1 LFCVGVEIGRS
12 HLGIRVFEN
21 TVLRGIFGF
30 KTDEVKESGENYIRK
45 RLMICILHPIFI
57 G

>member
-1 LFCVGVEIGRS
+1 MFCVGVEIGRS